1 MHVNFRKQ
9 FKKYDLVNL
18 NQGKGSLSISLLLI
32 SNSSV
37 VEQMAVNHLVV
48 GSNPTWGGYME
59 LVIATYNLKC
69 TNNVQYIMI
78 AYYY

>member
-18 NQGKGSLSISLLLI
+18 NQGKGSLSISLLCF

-48 GSNPTWGGYME
+48 GSNPTWGGYM
-59 LVIATYNLKC
+59 ATYNLKC
-69 TNNVQYIMI
+69 TNNVQCII
-78 AYYY
+78 ITYYY

>member
-9 FKKYDLVNL
+9 FKKYDLVNF

-37 VEQMAVNHLVV
+37 VEQMAVNHLAV
-48 GSNPTWGGYME
+48 GSNPTWGGYM
-59 LVIATYNLKC
+59 L
-69 TNNVQYIMI
+69 Q
-78 AYYY
+78 